1 MFGCFKRGDIVNKY
15 MRTAVEEGFRNIES
29 GEGGPFG
36 AVIVR
41 DGELVARARNLVLL
55 TKDPT
60 MHAEIIAIR
69 QACET
74 LGRFDLS
81 DCEIYASCLPCPMCL
96 GAIFWARIPKL
107 YYGALDSDAEAV
119 GFSDKFIY
127 DAIRAGFQGQDAL
140 AVIALDR
147 EDCLELFKAW
157 ENKRDKVMY

>member
-1 MFGCFKRGDIVNKY
+1 MNKY
-15 MRTAVEEGFRNIES
+15 MQAAVEEGLKNIQS

-41 DGELVARARNLVLL
+41 NGELIARARNKVLL
-55 TKDPT
+55 TNDPT

-69 QACET
+69 QACEA

-81 DCEIYASCLPCPMCL
+81 DCELYSTCLPCPMCI

-107 YYGALDSDAEAV
+107 YYGALDSDADAI

-127 DAIRAGFQGQDAL
+127 DAIRADFQGQKVL
-140 AVIALDR
+140 VIESVDR
-147 EDCLELFKAW
+147 EGCLALFRAW
-157 ENKRDKVMY
+157 ESKQDREMY